1 MSDCRCKGKGNN
13 EISCNCLFG
22 TVTLSDGN
30 NATPFVPLT
39 LTTDTI
45 NVTERDWV
53 VKVDTMAD
61 IQKTGGTT
69 ITAVNYVVERIT
81 GGTTTTLCS
90 YNVVDER
97 ITDFTLTPNNTV
109 CDHPPLGCHM
119 YRLSIL
125 DNGTNLSLTLEN
137 TCRCINVT
145 TFQKSEQS
153 K

>member
-1 MSDCRCKGKGNN
+1 MTNCKCKGKDN
-13 EISCNCLFG
+13 EIFCNCQFG

-30 NATPFVPLT
+30 TATPFVPLI
-39 LTTDTI
+39 LTTDKI
-45 NVTERDWV
+45 NVTEKDWV
-53 VKVDTMAD
+53 AKVDTMAD
-61 IQKTGGTT
+61 LQKTSGSSL
-69 ITAVNYVVERIT
+69 INVNYVVERIT

-90 YNVVDER
+90 YNLVDAR
-97 ITDFTLTPNNTV
+97 TSNFTLTPNNTV
-109 CDHPPLGCHM
+109 CDYPPLGCHM

-125 DNGTNLSLTLEN
+125 DNGTNPSETLEN